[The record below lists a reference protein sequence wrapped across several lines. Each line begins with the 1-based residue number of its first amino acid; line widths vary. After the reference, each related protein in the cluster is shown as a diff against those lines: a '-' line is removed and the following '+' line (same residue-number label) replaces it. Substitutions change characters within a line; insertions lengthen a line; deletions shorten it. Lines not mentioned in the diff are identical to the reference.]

1 MFGIAI
7 GVSALIIVMSIFN
20 GFGDF
25 TINELVKKNAHLS
38 INNPNKE
45 IEQEVKKINGI
56 DKIYLSYSTNA
67 LLEFNSNKINST
79 IIYSEE
85 FTSNIVSNDIISKL
99 DIFSGDTLKVIS
111 MEQLEAM
118 LTSFNFPL
126 VKNFVVDRISYDN
139 QGLIRTNDKNMLY
152 SLSKK
157 TMNVYLKDYNQAE
170 SIKNLLL
177 KNNPNLSI
185 ETWQTKNKL
194 LLVIMQI
201 EKYFVFIVLFII
213 VIIASFNL
221 FASLSMTIFEK
232 SQDIGILR
240 TMGTNST
247 QIKKIFISQGFIS
260 GVVGLILG
268 IIFGLSIVL
277 SQIYFSW
284 ININVSNGIS
294 HPLPVD
300 LELVN
305 IIFIVV
311 FTLIVIFMSSYYPA
325 KFSTKKSISES
336 IKLNF

>member
-38 INNPNKE
+38 ISNPFKE
-45 IEQEVKKINGI
+45 IEEEVKKLNGF
-56 DKIYLSYSTNA
+56 DKMYLSYSTNA
-67 LLEFNSNKINST
+67 LVEFSTNKINTT
-79 IIYSEE
+79 IIYSDE
-85 FTSNIVSNDIISKL
+85 FTSNIVSNDIVSKL
-99 DIFSGDTLKVIS
+99 EIFSGDTLKVIS

-126 VKNFVVDRISYDN
+126 INKLVVDRISYDN
-139 QGLIRTNDKNMLY
+139 QGLIKTNDKKMIF
-152 SLSKK
+152 SSSKK
-157 TMNVYLKDYNQAE
+157 TMNIYLKDYE
-170 SIKNLLL
+170 KSEVMKEYLL
-177 KNNPNLSI
+177 KKYPNITI
-185 ETWQTKNKL
+185 ETWQSKNKL

-201 EKYFVFIVLFII
+201 EKYFVFLVLFII

-240 TMGTNST
+240 TIGTNSS

-260 GVVGLILG
+260 GVVGLVLG
-268 IIFGLSIVL
+268 IIIGLSIVL

-300 LELVN
+300 LELIN
-305 IIFIVV
+305 IAFIIL
-311 FTLIVIFMSSYYPA
+311 FTLIIIFLSSYYPA
-325 KFSTKKSISES
+325 KFSTKKSIPES